1 MWHPSEMPKKINY
14 TLTTESLSEIE
25 KAIRNHEDLRVRERA
40 TIIRL
45 LHLGYKPQEIGD
57 LFSMQPSKVYYW
69 HQRWRSE
76 GLTGLADK
84 PRSGRPKA
92 AGEAYR
98 HLLAQVIK
106 QDPQELGYAFTVWDA
121 KRLMAHLEK
130 ETQVQVT
137 ERTFLN
143 ILAEEEY
150 VYRRPK
156 HTLDPLQ
163 DKVVKARAEAT
174 IEMLKKK
181 LKEEKSNFSL
191 WTKQP

>member
-1 MWHPSEMPKKINY
+1 MKICAY
-14 TLTTESLSEIE
+14 G
-25 KAIRNHEDLRVRERA
+25 KRA

-45 LHLGYKPQEIGD
+45 LHLGQKPQAIAQ
-57 LFSMQPSKVYYW
+57 LLSIQPSKVYYW
-69 HQRWRSE
+69 HQRWREE
-76 GLTGLADK
+76 GLAGLADR

-92 AGEAYR
+92 ADERYR
-98 HLLAQVIK
+98 QLLAETIE
-106 QDPQELGYAFTVWDA
+106 QDPQELGYAFTVWDS
-121 KRLMAHLEK
+121 KRLIAHLEK
-130 ETQVQVT
+130 ETGISVT

-163 DKVVKARAEAT
+163 DKAVKARAAAT
-174 IEMLKKK
+174 IELLKKK
-181 LKEEKSNFSL
+181 LKEPKSNYSL